1 MLNEPDLEALPPA
14 PPPPYE
20 TLPSEPPPAYSSHL
34 HRVTA
39 THASPAYSNNTRWL
53 LANNDA
59 PTSSASG
66 NGSGSETTR
75 SWTPG
80 SGRGATG
87 RSWGEYVVVAVLFTV
102 VVGATVG
109 GALADARARDGSK
122 EGLWA

>member
-1 MLNEPDLEALPPA
+1 MLREIDLEALPPA

-39 THASPAYSNNTRWL
+39 THTPPAYTSNNTRWL
-53 LANNDA
+53 LANDA
-59 PTSSASG
+59 PTTSSPS
-66 NGSGSETTR
+66 GSGSGTTR
-75 SWTPG
+75 SWGFG
-80 SGRGATG
+80 SGGPTG

-102 VVGATVG
+102 VVGATIG
-109 GALADARARDGSK
+109 GALADARARSGGK